1 MMSKDDEKVLVVPS
15 QILFG
20 PDRWQ
25 GLKKDNLEYYLDL
38 IKNNYQFKRRGDVET
53 DPSFKQIIPYII
65 FNFENKYFVYKYI
78 GGAGEQRLVDSYQI
92 GIGGHINEIDGAN
105 PSTGSGQDKNILE
118 KGMMREWEE
127 EVDFKGNI
135 LDKKIVGILNDDS
148 RPVEAVHLG
157 LVYQFT
163 GDSPE
168 ISIKEN
174 EKMEGELVEVKDIA
188 EKIKDNDGVWI
199 KVVYRDY
206 LSHLLK

>member
-1 MMSKDDEKVLVVPS
+1 M
-15 QILFG
+15 
-20 PDRWQ
+20 
-25 GLKKDNLEYYLDL
+25 
-38 IKNNYQFKRRGDVET
+38 
-53 DPSFKQIIPYII
+53 
-65 FNFENKYFVYKYI
+65 YKYI

>member
-1 MMSKDDEKVLVVPS
+1 MSKAP
-15 QILFG
+15 IL
-20 PDRWQ
+20 
-25 GLKKDNLEYYLDL
+25 
-38 IKNNYQFKRRGDVET
+38 
-53 DPSFKQIIPYII
+53 
-65 FNFENKYFVYKYI
+65 
-78 GGAGEQRLVDSYQI
+78 
-92 GIGGHINEIDGAN
+92 
-105 PSTGSGQDKNILE
+105 
-118 KGMMREWEE
+118 
-127 EVDFKGNI
+127 

>member
-157 LVYQFT
+157 LMYQFT